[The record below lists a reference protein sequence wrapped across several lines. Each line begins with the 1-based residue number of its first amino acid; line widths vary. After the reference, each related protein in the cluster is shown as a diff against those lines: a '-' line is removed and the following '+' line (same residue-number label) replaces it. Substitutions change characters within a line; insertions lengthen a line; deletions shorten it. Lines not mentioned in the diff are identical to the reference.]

1 MIDHIV
7 QPRVASY
14 VLDKSRE
21 GLKKVKGDEKE
32 KWWSI
37 VQGGKDSKERTKEKD
52 PSKTRSNSMLY
63 FYYHNNN
70 LTTH

>member
-1 MIDHIV
+1 M
-7 QPRVASY
+7 
-14 VLDKSRE
+14 
-21 GLKKVKGDEKE
+21 KKVKGDKKE

-37 VQGGKDSKERTKEKD
+37 VWGRKDSKERTKEKD

-70 LTTH
+70 LTTY